1 MTRDWLDIS
10 GGGKGRALGNQQV
23 GQLLVL
29 PLSNRV
35 YDRGKQRINTMK
47 SMIG

>member
-1 MTRDWLDIS
+1 MTRDWLDIRGER
-10 GGGKGRALGNQQV
+10 GGGALGNQQV

-35 YDRGKQRINTMK
+35 YDRGKHHGN
-47 SMIG
+47 SD